1 MTGLSDV
8 RDLMRGALASLFG
21 FGGRLVARAMLM
33 VLAGRA
39 FGIEA
44 LGHLGQ
50 IAAITEIAAALCVL
64 GLKRSLLD
72 MLSLDAKN
80 GKAPERRI
88 VEALA
93 ISLCASLIVS
103 TLLFFAWPIIYPQ
116 SHSVLP
122 FLFFAVPGIVFM
134 EVALS
139 AVKFKRIIKWDVW
152 TRGIAEPWGFLAI
165 AFGFYVSGTA
175 DSNHLIMAYT
185 GSIFIGAVC
194 ASIGLVHTYRLGP
207 LVFSK
212 PRLSSFLAILK
223 QSAPVGLTDMGNMM
237 LRRIDLVVL
246 SVFVGPQGVGLYYM
260 VQQLATI
267 PQRVNALFEPMMSPI
282 IARLHNAVD
291 GKAISAHLIGVC
303 RWVFIIQLGITI
315 PMVVFG
321 DMFLS
326 LFGPEFVVGGLVL
339 ATILFADIIDG
350 SFITAETPLVYAKPR
365 IPPFLLALTLL
376 IEVIAIAVLSKY
388 WGVQGAA
395 FGFLLAIITLSVLR
409 LYMLKKHLGI
419 QVIGASYLA
428 PLGIGGLIGG
438 GLLLGRYW
446 FDLAPSLW
454 IITCIIIALAAFS
467 YLIRSFALTK
477 TDRILLRNWSK
488 RRIRTVRP

>member
-72 MLSLDAKN
+72 MLSFEAKN
-80 GKAPERRI
+80 GKPPEKRI
-88 VEALA
+88 IEALG
-93 ISLCASLIVS
+93 ISLSASLIVS
-103 TLLFFAWPIIYPQ
+103 TLLFFTWPMIYPQ

-134 EVALS
+134 EVSLS

-152 TRGIAEPWGFLAI
+152 TRGITEPWGFLAL
-165 AFGFYVSGTA
+165 ALGFYLIGKA

-185 GSIFIGAVC
+185 GSIFIGSVF
-194 ASIGLVHTYRLGP
+194 ASIGLVHTYGLGP

-212 PRLSSFLAILK
+212 PRLSNFPVIFK

-246 SVFVGPQGVGLYYM
+246 SVFVGPQGVGLYYI
-260 VQQLATI
+260 VQQIATI
-267 PQRVNALFEPMMSPI
+267 SQKVNALFEPMMSPI

-291 GKAISAHLIGVC
+291 AKAISAHLVGVC
-303 RWVFIIQLGITI
+303 RWVFIIQIGLTI

-321 DMFLS
+321 DRLLS
-326 LFGPEFVVGGLVL
+326 LFGPEFVIGGLVL
-339 ATILFADIIDG
+339 ATILFAELIDG
-350 SFITAETPLVYAKPR
+350 SFITTETPLVYARPK
-365 IPPFLLALTLL
+365 IPPLLLLTALV
-376 IEVIAIAVLSKY
+376 IEVVAIAVLSKI

-395 FGFLLAIITLSVLR
+395 FGFLLAIISLSFLR

-419 QVIGASYLA
+419 FVLSLNYLA
-428 PLGIGGLIGG
+428 PLGIGGFIGG
-438 GLLLGRYW
+438 GLLLIRH
-446 FDLAPSLW
+446 W
-454 IITCIIIALAAFS
+454 IDPVQGIWIVACIIIALGVFS
-467 YLIRSFALTK
+467 YLVKIFALTK
-477 TDRILLRNWSK
+477 TDRRLYRNWSK
-488 RRIRTVRP
+488 RRMKTVRP